1 MNNFGKNIAVW
12 VIISLVLVAIFNVF
26 QGSSSQNTTN
36 AIAYSDFLARVN
48 AGEVREVSIQGDKIS
63 GASSS
68 GVPFYSLIPKEEELA
83 NKLSEKGIKV
93 TSEPIEN
100 GMPGIFSV
108 LISWFPMLLFIGV
121 WIFFMKQMQGGS
133 KGAMGFGKS
142 KAKLLQLVVTLSAC
156 AFLLVPTIL
165 SVMAGLTANYF
176 KGISSGLTLKWVYQV
191 WELYADSIFL
201 SIWLALACLICTL
214 LIGLPAAYGLA
225 RHPGWLSRL
234 LEEFISLPLAV
245 PGLALAL
252 ALLQLYG
259 SMKGFRASWAFILVG
274 HVLYTLPFMVRS
286 ILAVLA
292 AMDLKTL
299 EEGAASLGAS
309 PWQRFRDIVVPNA
322 MPGILAGALTVVTL
336 SIGEFNL
343 TWMLHTPY
351 LKTLPVGLADSYAS
365 MRLEIASAYTLVFF
379 VMIVPLLMAMQ
390 WASARAQRITQ

>member
-142 KAKLLQLVVTLSAC
+142 KAKLLTEHRDKVTFKDVAGIDEAKSELEEVVEFLKDPAK
-156 AFLLVPTIL
+156 FQKLGGKIPKGVLLVGPPGT
-165 SVMAGLTANYF
+165 G
-176 KGISSGLTLKWVYQV
+176 K
-191 WELYADSIFL
+191 
-201 SIWLALACLICTL
+201 TL
-214 LIGLPAAYGLA
+214 LAKAVAGEAGVPFFLRFLVLILLKCLWVLE
-225 RHPGWLSRL
+225 RLELETCLSKEKR
-234 LEEFISLPLAV
+234 IH
-245 PGLALAL
+245 
-252 ALLQLYG
+252 
-259 SMKGFRASWAFILVG
+259 
-274 HVLYTLPFMVRS
+274 HVLY
-286 ILAVLA
+286 
-292 AMDLKTL
+292 
-299 EEGAASLGAS
+299 
-309 PWQRFRDIVVPNA
+309 
-322 MPGILAGALTVVTL
+322 
-336 SIGEFNL
+336 
-343 TWMLHTPY
+343 
-351 LKTLPVGLADSYAS
+351 
-365 MRLEIASAYTLVFF
+365 
-379 VMIVPLLMAMQ
+379 LLMKLMQ
-390 WASARAQRITQ
+390 WVVIEVQALGEVMMKESKH